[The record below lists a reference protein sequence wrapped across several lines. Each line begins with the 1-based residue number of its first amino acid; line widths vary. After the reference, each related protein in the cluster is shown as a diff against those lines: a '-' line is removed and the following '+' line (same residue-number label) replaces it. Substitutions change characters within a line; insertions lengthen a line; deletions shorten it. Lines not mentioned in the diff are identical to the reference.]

1 MNLRKTLLT
10 LALTAAMPA
19 AFAAEITVSA
29 AASLSDVFK
38 EIAAQY
44 EKQYPDA
51 KIKLNTAASG
61 ALLQQAAKGA
71 PVDVLAF
78 ADQKTMDMAVEQN
91 LIVPATRKNF
101 ARNTLVVVAPG
112 DSKLTVKGLKDLQQS
127 SVKRIAVGN
136 PDSVPAGRYAKA
148 ALEKA
153 GVWASITPKIINT
166 QNVRQALDYV
176 ARGEVEAG
184 FVYNTDA
191 QIQNDKVKVLWTV
204 PLDKPVTYPIAVAKE
219 SKQQAEAKR
228 FADYILSTKG
238 QAVLQK
244 YGFTKP

>member
-1 MNLRKTLLT
+1 MNFRKRAFAV
-10 LALTAAMPA
+10 ALIAAVPA
-19 AFAAEITVSA
+19 ASAAEITVSA
-29 AASLSDVFK
+29 AASLSDAFK
-38 EIAAQY
+38 EIAGQY
-44 EKQYPDA
+44 QKQHPDA

-78 ADQKTMDMAVEQN
+78 ADQKTMDMAGGQN

-101 ARNTLVVVAPG
+101 ARNTLVVVASA
-112 DSKLTVKGLKDLQQS
+112 DSKLVVKGLKDLQQS

-136 PDSVPAGRYAKA
+136 PESVPAGRYAKA

-153 GVWASITPKIINT
+153 GVWTSITPKIINT

-191 QIQNDKVKVLWTV
+191 QIQKDKVKVLRTV
-204 PLDKPVTYPIAVAKE
+204 PLEKPVTYPIAVAKD
-219 SKQQAEAKR
+219 SKQKAEAKR
-228 FADYILSTKG
+228 FADYVLSAKG
-238 QAVLQK
+238 QAVLRK
-244 YGFTKP
+244 YGFTRP